1 MSTHTHT
8 IREWSM
14 VLVRWI
20 VGGLFLYMGLSK
32 ALDPVG
38 FLKLVREY
46 NVVTNPFLLN
56 AIAAGLPWFEVFCGV
71 LLLTGVA
78 VRGASLMLILML
90 VPFTILVLNRAL
102 DIASVKHLAF
112 CAVKFDCGCGAGEVF
127 ICNKL
132 TENALLTIASA
143 LFLAGWGKRLSLWYS
158 PAARRSTTAPTAT
171 PPATDA

>member
-1 MSTHTHT
+1 
-8 IREWSM
+8 M

-20 VGGLFLYMGLSK
+20 VGGLFIYMGLSK

-46 NVVTNPFLLN
+46 DVVTNPFLLN
-56 AIAAGLPWFEVFCGV
+56 TIAAALPWFEVFCGV
-71 LLLTGVA
+71 LLLTGIA

-90 VPFTILVLNRAL
+90 VPFTIMVLNRAL

-158 PAARRSTTAPTAT
+158 PAARQSRTGPDAT
-171 PPATDA
+171 PPATSA